1 MSVEEISQIMEMLSM
16 INTKIDQLSERIE
29 NNPFRV
35 EGTNIPIQRK
45 NNSKKE
51 WTLENYKKSILV
63 KFDFNKQL
71 IEFIKS
77 AELGGIWNST
87 LKAWLFPKSIE
98 NDVIDQISENFPNWI
113 FIDLRNN

>member
-1 MSVEEISQIMEMLSM
+1 MSVEEISEIMEMLSM
-16 INTKIDQLSERIE
+16 INTKLDQLSEKIE
-29 NNPFRV
+29 
-35 EGTNIPIQRK
+35 NIPIQR
-45 NNSKKE
+45 NNKSKKE
-51 WTLENYKKSILV
+51 WTMENYKKSILV

-98 NDVIDQISENFPNWI
+98 NDVIDQITENFPNWI
-113 FIDLRNN
+113 FIDLRNK

>member
-29 NNPFRV
+29 
-35 EGTNIPIQRK
+35 NIPIQRK

-98 NDVIDQISENFPNWI
+98 NDVIDQITENFPNWM
-113 FIDLRNN
+113 FIDLRNK

>member
-29 NNPFRV
+29 
-35 EGTNIPIQRK
+35 NIPIQRK

-77 AELGGIWNST
+77 AELGGIWNNS

-98 NDVIDQISENFPNWI
+98 NDVIDQITENFPNWV
-113 FIDLRNN
+113 FIDLRKN

>member
-1 MSVEEISQIMEMLSM
+1 MSVEEISEIMEMLSM
-16 INTKIDQLSERIE
+16 INTKVDQLSKKIE
-29 NNPFRV
+29 NIPF
-35 EGTNIPIQRK
+35 QRN

-63 KFDFNKQL
+63 KFDYNKQL

-77 AELGGIWNST
+77 AELGGLWNTS

-98 NDVIDQISENFPNWI
+98 NEVIDQISENFPNWV
-113 FIDLRNN
+113 FLDLRN

>member
-16 INTKIDQLSERIE
+16 INTKVDQLSERIE
-29 NNPFRV
+29 N
-35 EGTNIPIQRK
+35 IPISIQRK

-77 AELGGIWNST
+77 AELGGIWNNS

-98 NDVIDQISENFPNWI
+98 NDVIDQITENFPNWV
-113 FIDLRNN
+113 FVDMRKN

>member
-16 INTKIDQLSERIE
+16 INTKVDQLSERIE
-29 NNPFRV
+29 NMSV
-35 EGTNIPIQRK
+35 QRK

>member
-1 MSVEEISQIMEMLSM
+1 MSVQEISEIMEMLSM

-29 NNPFRV
+29 N
-35 EGTNIPIQRK
+35 IPIQRK

-51 WTLENYKKSILV
+51 WTIENYKKSILV
-63 KFDFNKQL
+63 KFDYNKQL

-77 AELGGIWNST
+77 AELGGIWNLS

-98 NDVIDQISENFPNWI
+98 HEVIDQISENFPNWVLV
-113 FIDLRNN
+113 DMRKD